1 LNTGRTPKGP
11 EAALLKS
18 GGLTNYNED
27 LQIKENYIALLNRAI
42 RLWLH
47 MNLFF
52 ENIFKKFRN
61 KASQVLPPFI
71 NI

>member
-27 LQIKENYIALLNRAI
+27 LQIKENYIALLN
-42 RLWLH
+42 
-47 MNLFF
+47 FY
-52 ENIFKKFRN
+52 KKDPRKN
-61 KASQVLPPFI
+61 
-71 NI
+71 